1 MLRRKNPSTSPIVVA
16 HRQRTM
22 PQWMGVILLSA
33 LSITATANEPLPGD
47 MIQDLNRLQSQLA
60 SQPSG
65 SADPDVLSRIITHA
79 RAQSER
85 LSGGN
90 RADQW
95 ASALYHQL
103 AASALVRQGDPLAAA
118 DELASARQ
126 RPSVPD
132 SQLRRWLRD
141 EASLRRAA
149 GERDRAI
156 TLYEQWLSE
165 SSGSDRYAD
174 TAWQLVRLLA
184 EEERWE
190 QAMEWLAPLLEQ
202 GELTADQ
209 QTLTNVVLRNTGDNA
224 QALSWLL
231 DGLNADSDPDAWRQA
246 AGLAQQAGQIGVA
259 AAVWEAAW
267 QLGKF
272 STPEERRTL
281 IELHMAGGTPARAA
295 EHLEAA
301 LEAGTLPR
309 DEATLRLRAT
319 AWQQAKDVDKAL
331 EAWRELA
338 TLTDSASDW
347 RQYGQLAY
355 GWGEDRQAEAAL
367 TQAANLGDAQAE
379 QWLAYFE

>member
-1 MLRRKNPSTSPIVVA
+1 MVDHKRALTQWIGIV
-16 HRQRTM
+16 
-22 PQWMGVILLSA
+22 LLSA
-33 LSITATANEPLPGD
+33 LSVTATANEPLPGD

-60 SQPSG
+60 SKTSG
-65 SADPDVLSRIITHA
+65 SADPDVLNSIIAHA

-85 LSGGN
+85 LAGGN

-103 AASALVRQGDPLAAA
+103 TASALVRQGDPLAAA

-132 SQLRRWLRD
+132 SQVRRWLRD

-149 GERDRAI
+149 GERGQAI
-156 TLYEQWLSE
+156 TLYEQWLNE
-165 SSGSDRYAD
+165 SSGSDRYAE

-184 EEERWE
+184 EEERWQE
-190 QAMEWLAPLLEQ
+190 AMEWLAPLLEQ

-209 QTLTNVVLRNTGDNA
+209 QTLTHVVLRNTGDNA

-231 DGLNADSDPDAWRQA
+231 NGLSAESDAEAWRQA
-246 AGLAQQAGQIGVA
+246 AGLAQQAGQLGVA

-301 LEAGTLPR
+301 LEADSLPR
-309 DEATLRLRAT
+309 DEDTLRLRAT

-331 EAWRELA
+331 AAWRELA
-338 TLTDSASDW
+338 ALTQTAEDW
-347 RQYGQLAY
+347 RRYGQLAY
-355 GWGEDRQAEAAL
+355 GWGEDAQAEAAL
-367 TQAANLGDAQAE
+367 TQAADLGDDQAE
-379 QWLAYFE
+379 QWLAYFD